1 MNVSSRYPALALC
14 LLASCPV
21 FSQGTGVDV
30 GSGSIDSVIRQQ
42 FVNAFYR
49 SNFSNVV
56 ATPPVAD
63 VRRYGSTGL
72 IQEFNPLSGS
82 GGRLALVKANT
93 STAII
98 DEQTGVYQ
106 ILSLLYANY
115 SAVGVTTAGY
125 PAMDTA
131 QCTNTAAGTCYWQ
144 LFDRKYA
151 LFSYASALANGL
163 QNFTVRDPY
172 FTLWQNS
179 GGITVLGAASSAET
193 TATTPTANAYTFQ
206 SFQNGFIFNITSGTL
221 NGRQI
226 VVAPPVSQTYLN
238 NGGPTGFLGLP
249 IAAVVS
255 LGANRFRQSFENGS
269 LDFDSSGNIAVRLP
283 VNNIGLS
290 ANITTLRLKLN
301 ETYQITAIPRSATG
315 DDLLDRPVAW
325 TTTNG
330 RVISIQTSGRTA
342 TLKAVGGGV
351 ATITATTEGRISAPI
366 QVFVQTTCCQVGEG
380 APSASATQAFQ
391 DAVTRNRLAL
401 NLPSPNPVRRVGN
414 GNTQEF
420 STTAGTRILLA
431 LPDRVP
437 QAYLLSG
444 PLLSRY
450 EDFGGPAG
458 GLGYPLSD
466 PTAGGRQTFE
476 NGTLA
481 GGPVRLVSGPI
492 FTKWQTLGLETGT
505 AGSPVSDVTS
515 FFTFAATGGTQQTFR
530 GGAFYSVPVA
540 GRVNFVGGV
549 IYAKYLELTAANGS
563 LGAPL
568 NDEFV
573 VSGRR
578 RQDFE
583 GGYLELPPGATE
595 ATLVQTP
602 RRPSLTAT
610 PATVIVGSRVRL
622 AVGGFGDNTRLR
634 VRLSGQPDF
643 FVQAPNGAY
652 AWDTLVPTNAPSG
665 TVTVIADEPGTTR
678 SAQATYTVRAL
689 ADARPRLTKA
699 RGDAQAG
706 APGSLLPI
714 PLRIQLRDEA
724 SNPLAGV
731 AVAFTASQG
740 AVLSRAA
747 AATDS
752 NGEAEVT
759 LRLPSAEGIA
769 LVTAEALR
777 QVVTFQARTTG
788 GGLTSFPRVTDPG
801 NPFVASAAAIIK
813 YHQDRGEVPASG
825 PPASP
830 ATLDAYLRSFC
841 LFDSQAVQI
850 CDGFLENGMAN
861 LWRLG
866 GFVSGGLEIL
876 ALPPTEQVLRDSVAT
891 GPVLVSLALEGGA
904 SHAVVATGI
913 TTAGNIQIMD
923 PSPTF
928 SRTSLADYQNGFQ
941 VGNTSYKGR
950 IVGLVRLEPRT
961 PANVGFLVIAETAN
975 IAIAA
980 PSGVCGATFAIQR
993 GGNLTNFRSCDGAQP
1008 NYQLD
1013 LAAPSRYRATLSD
1026 LGTIGARYLLEGQ
1039 NTGSFRV
1046 ARPGLQWEPG
1056 PLETTFLS
1064 TAVLNGAS
1072 FTSELAPGALVSIF
1086 GLGLGREGAPTTA
1099 EIGGRPA
1106 QILFSSPFQINLAL
1120 PLDLL
1125 PGSYPLSLQSIFG
1138 SAEVR
1143 VDVRDVA
1150 PAIFRLS
1157 ESQMAVVNTNGT
1169 LNNPTQP
1176 AARGSVIVLYGTGFG
1191 AVQLQGNLSRTT
1203 RPVSARISNLE
1214 VPVGYSGLAPGYIGL
1229 YQLNVN
1235 LPVDMPP
1242 GLFHTLELRQAGV
1255 VATPLTVSIQ

>member
-1 MNVSSRYPALALC
+1 MNFSLRLSAIALC
-14 LLASCPV
+14 LFATCPA
-21 FSQGTGVDV
+21 FSQGSAVDV
-30 GSGSIDSVIRQQ
+30 GSGNIDPVIRQQ
-42 FVNAFYR
+42 FVNAFFR

-106 ILSLLYANY
+106 LLSLLFANY
-115 SAVGVTTAGY
+115 SSVGVTTAGY
-125 PAMDTA
+125 PTMDTA
-131 QCTNTAAGTCYWQ
+131 LCANTAAGTCYWQ

-151 LFSYASALANGL
+151 LFSYSFALPNGS

-193 TATTPTANAYTFQ
+193 TATTPTATAYTFQ

-221 NGRQI
+221 SGRQI
-226 VVAPPVSQTYLN
+226 VVAPPVSQTYLS

-249 IAAVVS
+249 IGAVVS
-255 LGANRFRQSFENGS
+255 LGSNRFRQTFENGS
-269 LDFDSSGNIAVRLP
+269 IDYDSNGGTAIRLP
-283 VNNIGLS
+283 VTNIGLS
-290 ANITTLRLKLN
+290 ATISTLRLKLN
-301 ETYQITAIPRSATG
+301 ETYQITAIPRSARG
-315 DDLLDRPVAW
+315 EDLLDRSVAW

-330 RVISIQTSGRTA
+330 RVVSIQTSGATA

-351 ATITATTEGRISAPI
+351 ATVTATSEGRISAPI

-401 NLPSPNPVRRVGN
+401 TLPSPNPVRRIGN
-414 GNTQEF
+414 GNTQELT
-420 STTAGTRILLA
+420 TTAGTRIVLA
-431 LPDRVP
+431 LPDRLP
-437 QAYLLSG
+437 QAYVLSG
-444 PLLSRY
+444 ALLSRY

-466 PTAGGRQTFE
+466 PTAAGRQTFE

-481 GGPVRLVSGPI
+481 GGPVRLVSGALL
-492 FTKWQTLGLETGT
+492 TKWQTLGLETGA

-515 FFTFAATGGTQQTFR
+515 FFTFAATSGTQQTFR
-530 GGAFYSVPVA
+530 GGALYSVPVA
-540 GRVNFVGGV
+540 GRVNFVGGA
-549 IYAKYLELTAANGS
+549 IYSKYLQLTAANGP

-568 NDEFV
+568 NDEFTI
-573 VSGRR
+573 SGGR

-583 GGYLELPPGATE
+583 GGYLELPPGSTE
-595 ATLVQTP
+595 ATLVQIP
-602 RRPSLTAT
+602 RRPSVSAT

-622 AVGGFGDNTRLR
+622 ALGGFGENSR
-634 VRLSGQPDF
+634 VRVRISGQPDF
-643 FVQAPNGAY
+643 FVQTPNGAY
-652 AWDTLVPTNAPSG
+652 AWETIVPTSAPSG
-665 TVTVIADEPGTTR
+665 TVTVIADEPGQNLT
-678 SAQATYTVRAL
+678 AQAAYSVRAL
-689 ADARPRLTKA
+689 ADARPRLAKT

-731 AVAFTASQG
+731 AVAFVSSQG
-740 AVLSRAA
+740 ALLSRSVGT
-747 AATDS
+747 TDS
-752 NGEAEVT
+752 NGEAEVS

-813 YHQDRGEVPASG
+813 YYQDRGEVLATGPA
-825 PPASP
+825 ATP
-830 ATLDAYLRSFC
+830 ATLDTYLKNFC
-841 LFDSQAVQI
+841 VFDSQAVQI

-866 GFVSGGLEIL
+866 GFVSGGLETL
-876 ALPPTEQVLRDSVAT
+876 ALPAAEQVLRDSVAT
-891 GPVLVSLALEGGA
+891 GPVLVSLALDGGA

-913 TTAGNIQIMD
+913 TAEGNIQIMD

-928 SRTSLADYQNGFQ
+928 GRTNLAEYQNGFQ
-941 VGNTSYKGR
+941 AGNIAYKGR

-961 PANVGFLVIAETAN
+961 PTNAGFLVIAESTN
-975 IAIAA
+975 ITIAG
-980 PSGVCGATFAIQR
+980 PTGVCGATFAIQR

-1008 NYQLD
+1008 IYQLE
-1013 LAAPSRYRATLSD
+1013 LAATGRYRGTLSD
-1026 LGTIGARYLLEGQ
+1026 LGLVGGRFQLEGQ

-1046 ARPGLQWEPG
+1046 ARPGLQWEPS
-1056 PLETTFLS
+1056 PLETSFLATS
-1064 TAVLNGAS
+1064 VLNGAS
-1072 FTSELAPGALVSIF
+1072 FTPDLAPGALISIF
-1086 GLGLGREGAPTTA
+1086 GVGLGREGAVTTA

-1106 QILFSSPFQINLAL
+1106 QILFTSPFQLNLAL
-1120 PLDLL
+1120 PLDLP

-1143 VDVRDVA
+1143 VEVRDVA

-1157 ESQMAVVNTNGT
+1157 ESQMAVVNVNGS
-1169 LNNPTQP
+1169 LNNPSQP
-1176 AARGSVIVLYGTGFG
+1176 AARGSALVLYGTGFG
-1191 AVQLQGNLSRTT
+1191 AVQLQGTLSRTT

-1229 YQLNVN
+1229 YQVNVN

-1242 GLFHTLELRQAGV
+1242 GLFQTLELRQADI

>member
-1 MNVSSRYPALALC
+1 MNVSSCFPALALC
-14 LLASCPV
+14 LLASCPL
-21 FSQGTGVDV
+21 FAQGSGVDV
-30 GSGSIDSVIRQQ
+30 GTGSIDPVIKQQ
-42 FVNAFYR
+42 FVNAFFR

-93 STAII
+93 STVII

-106 ILSLLYANY
+106 ILALLFANY
-115 SAVGVTTAGY
+115 SSVGVTTAGY

-131 QCTNTAAGTCYWQ
+131 LCTNTAAGTCYWQ
-144 LFDRKYA
+144 LFDKKYA
-151 LFSYASALANGL
+151 LFSYSSALANGS

-193 TATTPTANAYTFQ
+193 TATTSTATAYTYQ
-206 SFQNGFIFNITSGTL
+206 TYQNGFIFNITSGTL
-221 NGRQI
+221 SGRQI
-226 VVAPPVSQTYLN
+226 VVAPPVNQAYLN

-249 IAAVVS
+249 ISAVVS

-269 LDFDSSGNIAVRLP
+269 IDFDSNGGAVVRLP

-290 ANITTLRLKLN
+290 ATISTLRLKLN
-301 ETYQITAIPRSATG
+301 ETYQITAIPRSASG
-315 DDLLDRPVAW
+315 EDLLDRPVAW

-330 RVISIQTSGRTA
+330 RVVSIQTSGRTA

-351 ATITATTEGRISAPI
+351 ATVTATTEGRISAPI
-366 QVFVQTTCCQVGEG
+366 QIFVQTTCCQVGEG

-414 GNTQEF
+414 GNIQEL
-420 STTAGTRILLA
+420 STTAGTRIILA
-431 LPDRVP
+431 LPDRLP
-437 QAYLLSG
+437 QAYVLSG
-444 PLLSRY
+444 ALLSRY
-450 EDFGGPAG
+450 EDLGGPAG
-458 GLGYPLSD
+458 ALGYPLSD
-466 PTAGGRQTFE
+466 PTAAGRQAFE

-492 FTKWQTLGLETGT
+492 FTKWQTIGLETGA

-515 FFTFAATGGTQQTFR
+515 FFTFAATSGTQQTFR
-530 GGAFYSVPVA
+530 GGAIYSVPVA
-540 GRVNFVGGV
+540 GRVNFVGGA
-549 IYAKYLELTAANGS
+549 IYTKYLQLTAANGI

-568 NDEFV
+568 NDEFTT
-573 VSGRR
+573 SGRR

-583 GGYLELPPGATE
+583 GGYLELASGGTE
-595 ATLVQTP
+595 ATLVETP
-602 RRPSLTAT
+602 RRPSLSAT

-622 AVGGFGDNTRLR
+622 ALGGFSENIRIR
-634 VRLSGQPDF
+634 VRISGQPDF
-643 FVQAPNGAY
+643 FVQSPNGAY
-652 AWDTLVPTNAPSG
+652 AWDTLIPTSAPSG
-665 TVTVIADEPGTTR
+665 TVTVIADEPGKNLT
-678 SAQATYTVRAL
+678 AQATYSVRAL
-689 ADARPRLTKA
+689 ADARPRLAKV

-731 AVAFTASQG
+731 AVAFSASPG
-740 AVLSRAA
+740 ALLSRSVGT
-747 AATDS
+747 TDS
-752 NGEAEVT
+752 NGEAEVS

-777 QVVTFQARTTG
+777 QIVTFQARTTG

-801 NPFVASAAAIIK
+801 NAFVASAAAIIK

-825 PPASP
+825 PAATP
-830 ATLDAYLRSFC
+830 ATIDTFLRNFC
-841 LFDSQAVQI
+841 IFDSQAVQI

-876 ALPPTEQVLRDSVAT
+876 ALPATEQVLRDSVAT
-891 GPVLVSLALEGGA
+891 GPVLVSLALEGGS

-913 TTAGNIQIMD
+913 TAEGNIQIVD
-923 PSPTF
+923 PSPSF
-928 SRTSLADYQNGFQ
+928 GRANLADYLNGFQ
-941 VGNTSYKGR
+941 SGNSNYKGR

-961 PANVGFLVIAETAN
+961 PANVGFLVIAETTN
-975 IAIAA
+975 ITIAG
-980 PSGVCGATFAIQR
+980 PTGVCGATFAIQR
-993 GGNLTNFRSCDGAQP
+993 GGNLTNFRFCDGAQP
-1008 NYQLD
+1008 IYQLE
-1013 LAAPSRYRATLSD
+1013 LAASGRYRGNFSD
-1026 LGTIGARYLLEGQ
+1026 LGTVGARYQLEGQ

-1046 ARPGLQWEPG
+1046 ARPGLQWEPS
-1056 PLETTFLS
+1056 PLETSFLA

-1072 FTSELAPGALVSIF
+1072 FTSDLAPGALVSIF
-1086 GLGLGREGAPTTA
+1086 GVGLGREGARTTA

-1106 QILFSSPFQINLAL
+1106 QILFTSPFQINLAL
-1120 PLDLL
+1120 PLDLP

-1157 ESQMAVVNTNGT
+1157 ESQMAVVNTNGS
-1169 LNNPTQP
+1169 LNNANQP
-1176 AARGSVIVLYGTGFG
+1176 AARGSALILYGTGFG

-1203 RPVSARISNLE
+1203 LPVSARISNLE

-1229 YQLNVN
+1229 YQINIT

-1242 GLFHTLELRQAGV
+1242 GLFQTLELRQAGV
-1255 VATPLTVSIQ
+1255 VVTPLTASIQ